1 MTIAIPTF
9 VKAGNEEGFTLI
21 ELLVALAIVAL
32 VAALAFPGIQATAR
46 SQNAETISR
55 EIVSRLR
62 VSRTIAIA
70 RASPQ
75 SVVIAPGA
83 RQIRFPDDFMLSLPQ
98 GVELTIVTGRE
109 TVRAESE
116 AVLAFLPN
124 GSATGAELFL
134 KDATSEVKIEVNW
147 LTGLSARQR
156 VH

>member
-1 MTIAIPTF
+1 MTVANVTIA
-9 VKAGNEEGFTLI
+9 KAGNEEGFTLV

-32 VAALAFPGIQATAR
+32 VAALAFPGIQASSR

-62 VSRTIAIA
+62 VSRTMAIA

-75 SVVIAPGA
+75 SVVIAPDA
-83 RQIRFPDDFMLSLPQ
+83 RQIRFPDGSLLGIPQ
-98 GVELTIVTGRE
+98 EVELTIVTGQV
-109 TVRAESE
+109 TVLAESE

-134 KDATSEVKIEVNW
+134 KDAASEVKIEVNW

-156 VH
+156 VR

>member
-1 MTIAIPTF
+1 MTVASPDIVNAR
-9 VKAGNEEGFTLI
+9 NEEGFTLV

-32 VAALAFPGIQATAR
+32 VAALAFPGIQASSR

-83 RQIRFPDDFMLSLPQ
+83 RQIRFPDGFLLSVPQ
-98 GVELTIVTGRE
+98 GVEMTIVTGQE

-124 GSATGAELFL
+124 GSATGAELFV
-134 KDATSEVKIEVNW
+134 KDAASELKIEVNW

>member
-1 MTIAIPTF
+1 MTAVSPNII
-9 VKAGNEEGFTLI
+9 KAGNEDGFTLV

-32 VAALAFPGIQATAR
+32 VAALAFPGIQAKSR

-62 VSRTIAIA
+62 VSRTLAIA
-70 RASPQ
+70 RAAPQ
-75 SVVIAPGA
+75 SVVVAPGA
-83 RQIRFPDDFMLSLPQ
+83 RQIRFPDGFLLNVPK
-98 GVELTIVTGRE
+98 GIELTIVTGQE
-109 TVRAESE
+109 TVQAESE

-134 KDATSEVKIEVNW
+134 KDTATEVKVEVNW
-147 LTGLSARQR
+147 LTGLTARQR

>member
-1 MTIAIPTF
+1 MTIPTF
-9 VKAGNEEGFTLI
+9 VKAGNEEGFTLV

-32 VAALAFPGIQATAR
+32 VAALAFPSIQASSR

-62 VSRTIAIA
+62 VSRTMAIA

-75 SVVIAPGA
+75 SIVIAPGA
-83 RQIRFPDDFMLSLPQ
+83 RQIRFPDSSLLSIPQ
-98 GVELTIVTGRE
+98 EVELTIVTGQE

-124 GSATGAELFL
+124 GSATGADLFL
-134 KDATSEVKIEVNW
+134 KDAASEVKIEVNW
-147 LTGLSARQR
+147 LTGLSARRR
-156 VH
+156 VR

>member
-1 MTIAIPTF
+1 MTVANVT
-9 VKAGNEEGFTLI
+9 KAGNEQGFTLV

-32 VAALAFPGIQATAR
+32 VAALAFPGIQASSR

-62 VSRTIAIA
+62 VSRTMAIA

-83 RQIRFPDDFMLSLPQ
+83 RQIRFPDGFLLGIPQ
-98 GVELTIVTGRE
+98 DVQLTIVTGQQ

-116 AVLAFLPN
+116 AMLAFLPD
-124 GSATGAELFL
+124 GSATGAELVL
-134 KDATSEVKIEVNW
+134 KDAASEVKVEVNW

>member
-9 VKAGNEEGFTLI
+9 VKAGNEEGFTLL
-21 ELLVALAIVAL
+21 ELLVTLAIVAL

-98 GVELTIVTGRE
+98 
-109 TVRAESE
+109 ESRTDDRDR
-116 AVLAFLPN
+116 PRNSSRRIRSCTRISSKWQRN
-124 GSATGAELFL
+124 GC
-134 KDATSEVKIEVNW
+134 
-147 LTGLSARQR
+147 
-156 VH
+156 